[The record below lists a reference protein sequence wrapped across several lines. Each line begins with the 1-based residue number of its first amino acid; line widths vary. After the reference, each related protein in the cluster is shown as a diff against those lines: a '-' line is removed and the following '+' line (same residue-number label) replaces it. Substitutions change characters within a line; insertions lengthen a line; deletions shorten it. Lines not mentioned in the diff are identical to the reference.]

1 MIRFPHTAA
10 EAAAAAGSYRAGA
23 TDLHE
28 RRRLGIVG
36 GPVTDLRDVEELTGV
51 AAREGGTWIGAL
63 TRVAAIAEA
72 PELVGYPGL
81 ARSAGALATPQIR
94 AVATLGGNLL
104 QQVRCWYYRHPEIR
118 CLRGGGDRCYAREG
132 DHLFHACFD
141 LGPCVAP
148 HPSTIGMALLT
159 YGATAEYQTA
169 TGPGSMSLE
178 ALYGGGEDPRRT
190 HRLPEGALLTGVVLP
205 PPSPGEQAAYFRA

>member
-72 PELVGYPGL
+72 PDSELAVVPGGMLL
-81 ARSAGALATPQIR
+81 AFS
-94 AVATLGGNLL
+94 VA
-104 QQVRCWYYRHPEIR
+104 
-118 CLRGGGDRCYAREG
+118 
-132 DHLFHACFD
+132 
-141 LGPCVAP
+141 AP
-148 HPSTIGMALLT
+148 TKPL
-159 YGATAEYQTA
+159 
-169 TGPGSMSLE
+169 
-178 ALYGGGEDPRRT
+178 
-190 HRLPEGALLTGVVLP
+190 
-205 PPSPGEQAAYFRA
+205 